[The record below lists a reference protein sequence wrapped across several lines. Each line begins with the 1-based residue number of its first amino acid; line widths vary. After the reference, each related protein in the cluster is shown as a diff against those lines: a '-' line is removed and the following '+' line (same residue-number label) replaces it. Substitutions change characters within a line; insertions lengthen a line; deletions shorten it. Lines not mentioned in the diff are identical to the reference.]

1 MKTRLLAL
9 AIGSLTLWAGA
20 FAQDKV
26 KDVNKDAVAR
36 EIDAKVLHAV
46 YAQNYQLLLITAEA
60 LPKVVPNAQDQA
72 RLKKEVDFTKEQ
84 LILFAWKSAGDD
96 KLTYT
101 VHNGGKSVIF
111 HYDPGSEKYKD
122 PAEKNKETGTE
133 KKKLKSQFRAFAI
146 PKDASWLTPGW
157 PYVVDKWTIPKLS
170 SPR

>member
-9 AIGSLTLWAGA
+9 VIGGLTLSAGA
-20 FAQDKV
+20 FAE
-26 KDVNKDAVAR
+26 DVNKDAVVR
-36 EIDAKVLHAV
+36 EIDAKVLRVKFAK
-46 YAQNYQLLLITAEA
+46 NYQLLLINAEV
-60 LPKVVPNAQDQA
+60 LPKVIPNEEDQA

-84 LILFAWKSAGDD
+84 LIMFAWTSGGDD

-111 HYDPGSEKYKD
+111 HYDAGPETYKSD
-122 PAEKNKETGTE
+122 TEKNKESRTE
-133 KKKLKSQFRAFAI
+133 KKVLKSQFRAFAI

-157 PYVVDKWTIPKLS
+157 PYVPDPGTIPKIS